1 MGLQPHIRVFHRI
14 LIFVV
19 ENVYSQLTFLLYNYS
34 IDMQIGQ

>member
-1 MGLQPHIRVFHRI
+1 MGLQPHLILRVLHRI

-34 IDMQIGQ
+34 IDR